1 MRTVPLA
8 AGVAALL
15 LAAGPAQAG
24 ECSGEIMALQAQME
38 ETPIMTNA
46 LGTPEVT
53 AETTGAAGGTLVQGE
68 DTAQD
73 APAPTEPMDADA
85 AAASQ
90 LNTAAGTADSG
101 IDAAAQA
108 LARAR
113 ALDQAGDEDACM
125 DAIDEAKGHLAQ

>member
-1 MRTVPLA
+1 MRTVLLA
-8 AGVAALL
+8 AALL

-46 LGTPEVT
+46 QGTNALGS
-53 AETTGAAGGTLVQGE
+53 AEITEAAGGTLVQGQ
-68 DTAQD
+68 DT
-73 APAPTEPMDADA
+73 PAPTEPMDADA

-90 LNTAAGTADSG
+90 LNTAAGTNTTGTADSG

-113 ALDQAGDEDACM
+113 ALDEAGDEDACM
-125 DAIDEAKGHLAQ
+125 TAVDEAKGHLGL

>member
-1 MRTVPLA
+1 MRTVLLA
-8 AGVAALL
+8 AALL

-46 LGTPEVT
+46 QGTNALGS
-53 AETTGAAGGTLVQGE
+53 AEITEAAGGTLVQGQ
-68 DTAQD
+68 DT
-73 APAPTEPMDADA
+73 PAPTEPMDADA
-85 AAASQ
+85 ATASQ
-90 LNTAAGTADSG
+90 LNTAAGTDTTGTADSG

-113 ALDQAGDEDACM
+113 ALDEAGDEDACKT
-125 DAIDEAKGHLAQ
+125 AVDEAKGHLGL

>member
-1 MRTVPLA
+1 MRTVLLA
-8 AGVAALL
+8 AALL

-46 LGTPEVT
+46 QGTNALGS
-53 AETTGAAGGTLVQGE
+53 AEITEAAGGTLVQGE
-68 DTAQD
+68 DT
-73 APAPTEPMDADA
+73 PAPTEPMDADA

-90 LNTAAGTADSG
+90 LNTAAGTDTTGTADSG

-113 ALDQAGDEDACM
+113 ALDEAGDEDACM
-125 DAIDEAKGHLAQ
+125 TAVDEAKGHLGQ

>member
-1 MRTVPLA
+1 MRTVLLA
-8 AGVAALL
+8 AALL
-15 LAAGPAQAG
+15 LAVGPAQAG

-46 LGTPEVT
+46 VGGAEVT

-68 DTAQD
+68 DT
-73 APAPTEPMDADA
+73 PAPTEPMDADA

-90 LNTAAGTADSG
+90 LNTAAGTNTTGTADG
-101 IDAAAQA
+101 GVDAAAQA

-113 ALDQAGDEDACM
+113 ALDEAGDEDACIT
-125 DAIDEAKGHLAQ
+125 AVDEAKGHLGQ

>member
-1 MRTVPLA
+1 MRTVLLA
-8 AGVAALL
+8 AALL

-46 LGTPEVT
+46 VGS
-53 AETTGAAGGTLVQGE
+53 AAITGAAGGTLVQGQ
-68 DTAQD
+68 DT
-73 APAPTEPMDADA
+73 PAPTEPMDADA

-113 ALDQAGDEDACM
+113 ALDDAGDEDAW
-125 DAIDEAKGHLAQ
+125 INSVDEAKGLLVLFSVP

>member
-1 MRTVPLA
+1 MRTVLLA
-8 AGVAALL
+8 AALL

-46 LGTPEVT
+46 VGS
-53 AETTGAAGGTLVQGE
+53 AAITGAAGGTLMQGQ
-68 DTAQD
+68 DT
-73 APAPTEPMDADA
+73 PAPTEPMDADA

-90 LNTAAGTADSG
+90 LNTAAGTDTTGTADSG

-113 ALDQAGDEDACM
+113 ALDEAGDEDACM
-125 DAIDEAKGHLAQ
+125 TAVDEAKGHLGL